1 MLAWSA
7 LRMLIMEFGKLPDVD
22 GVDFSL
28 PPDPPANALLL
39 DALGQDGVP
48 AVFVGATGYNMRQ
61 WVGAWYPKGA
71 KPADYLRHY
80 GSQFN
85 TIEHNT
91 THYRI
96 PDEAT
101 VRRWYAETP
110 ADFRFCPK
118 LPQSVS
124 HSRDLGTNGG
134 DLAAFCRAMALLEE
148 KIGACFLQLPPH
160 FGPERLPLLERFL
173 ALFPIEIPLAV
184 EARHP
189 AFFDPKNEAWFDV
202 LARTGVGAVITDVA
216 GRRDVCHMRLTSD
229 KCLVRFVGNALH
241 PSDGSRV
248 REWARRMGSWLH
260 EGLKEFYFFA
270 HEPDN
275 LLAPDLA
282 ALACAAF
289 KATAPQARMRPAPQP
304 RRPASLFDGL

>member
-1 MLAWSA
+1 
-7 LRMLIMEFGKLPDVD
+7 MEFGKLPNVD

-28 PPDPPANALLL
+28 PPDPPANTPLLGALHP
-39 DALGQDGVP
+39 GGPP
-48 AVFVGATGYNMRQ
+48 AVFIGATGYNMRP
-61 WVGAWYPKGA
+61 WVGVWYPEGA
-71 KPADYLRHY
+71 KPADFLRHY
-80 GSQFN
+80 GRQFN

-101 VRRWYAETP
+101 VRRWRAETP
-110 ADFRFCPK
+110 GDFRFCPK

-124 HSRDLGTNGG
+124 HARDLGAHSG
-134 DLAAFCRAMALLEE
+134 DLAAFCRSIALLEE

-160 FGPERLPLLERFL
+160 FGPDRLPLLAHFL
-173 ALFPIEIPLAV
+173 QKFPTEIPLAV

-189 AFFDPKNEAWFDV
+189 AFFASPNDGWFEL
-202 LARTGVGAVITDVA
+202 LAQHGVGAVITDVA

-241 PSDGSRV
+241 PSDGQRV
-248 REWARRMGSWLH
+248 REWAVRMEEWLRL
-260 EGLKEFYFFA
+260 GLKEFYFFA

-282 ALACAAF
+282 TLACSAFAA
-289 KATAPQARMRPAPQP
+289 AAPNALMRPAPKSYRQ
-304 RRPASLFDGL
+304 ASLFDEF